1 MPINTQFG
9 IFNIGKDVAID
20 VVLKSGRHLRISNV
34 TDFDAKPKTKKIN
47 SLGIDG
53 VNRSGVIPEGYSLTI
68 TLDRANREVDDW
80 WADYEEAYYGG
91 DVVQNVLITQTIKEG
106 DGSISQWR
114 FEGVALNLDDL
125 GNWKSDSYVKQK
137 LTGEAA
143 FRRRVQ

>member
-1 MPINTQFG
+1 MPIDTQFG
-9 IFNIGKDVAID
+9 TFSIGKDVAID

-34 TDFDAKPKTKKIN
+34 TDFDAKPKTKKLT

-53 VNRSGVIPEGYSLTI
+53 INRHGVIPEGYGLTI
-68 TLDRANREVDDW
+68 TLDRANRAVDDW
-80 WADYEEAYYGG
+80 WADYEEAYYRG

-125 GNWKSDSYVKQK
+125 GNWKADSYVKQK